1 VGRIPACPDGRGPGS
16 AGILTIVR
24 KFANFEIACF
34 VWIEFMWTNYA
45 ALIGKC
51 FLQTE
56 TDKIQKLLK
65 YMKVEGLLFLYEW

>member
-1 VGRIPACPDGRGPGS
+1 
-16 AGILTIVR
+16 
-24 KFANFEIACF
+24 
-34 VWIEFMWTNYA
+34 MWTNYA
-45 ALIGKC
+45 ALIGKW

>member
-1 VGRIPACPDGRGPGS
+1 
-16 AGILTIVR
+16 
-24 KFANFEIACF
+24 
-34 VWIEFMWTNYA
+34 MWTNYA

-51 FLQTE
+51 FLLTE

>member
-1 VGRIPACPDGRGPGS
+1 MQEFLLSCESLQKAFRLFS
-16 AGILTIVR
+16 Y
-24 KFANFEIACF
+24 FEIACF